1 MGKVILFFILL
12 VFSKKNLSSV
22 TLLLSLLKKPKGDR
36 IMSIANLWC
45 EIPDIDNIKTPY
57 SMLAEQG
64 AMLSEMTKGRLL
76 CRITKI
82 QQNQVFNYD
91 FAIVAPSL
99 ANYSQK
105 IIKIVHSMSIYPA
118 TLYHEQSGEEYTA
131 HNDDEFMT
139 HLGEILSSAENRLV
153 IAQLNAQVRLAEE
166 D

>member
-1 MGKVILFFILL
+1 
-12 VFSKKNLSSV
+12 
-22 TLLLSLLKKPKGDR
+22 
-36 IMSIANLWC
+36 MSMPNLWC
-45 EIPDIDNIKTPY
+45 EIPDVDNIRTPQ

-64 AMLSEMTKGRLL
+64 DMLSEMTNERLR
-76 CRITKI
+76 CRITKV
-82 QQNQVFNYD
+82 QQNQMFNYD

-105 IIKIVHSMSIYPA
+105 IIKVVHSMTIYPA

-139 HLGEILSSAENRLV
+139 HLGGILASAENRLV
-153 IAQLNAQVRLAEE
+153 IAGLNAQVRLAEE